1 MTLCLSPAELC
12 LPLPTNTGHAAA
24 ATEEQCA
31 VQTLCCAR
39 GDAPAG
45 MTVYAA
51 PTDIRVAIGRLNAY
65 LDRSRCAMRLP
76 GALPRNSHGLL
87 TRTDFPVVFR
97 GERRSPAQVVM
108 TGGFDQSYLFF
119 GNRTLT
125 DFEVR
130 PLIVS
135 ARYAGAKAFIS
146 AHVGDEFHYVY
157 ALKSG
162 GRPAVSLNENA
173 RFNGAQLAR
182 YLNLDERAFTDPS
195 RGIDQAFEDAY
206 AFDEVHIRGGFSTDE
221 IYLIDTDD
229 PRWVDRLHGGRHSD
243 ADVLGYPLARVHASA
258 TLAQVDNVQP

>member
-1 MTLCLSPAELC
+1 MAQRLSPADLC
-12 LPLPTNTGHAAA
+12 PPLPTDIVPAA
-24 ATEEQCA
+24 ATTEGPCVVRMGEGPGA
-31 VQTLCCAR
+31 GV
-39 GDAPAG
+39 PAG

-65 LDRSRCAMRLP
+65 LDRSRCATRVP

-125 DFEVR
+125 DFDVR

-146 AHVGDEFHYVY
+146 AHARDEFHYVY
-157 ALKSG
+157 ALRSA

-182 YLNLDERAFTDPS
+182 YLNLDERAFTDPAC
-195 RGIDQAFEDAY
+195 GIDLAFEDAY
-206 AFDEVHIRGGFSTDE
+206 AFDEVHIRGGFSIDE

-229 PRWVDRLHGGRHSD
+229 PHWEHRLRGGPHSE
-243 ADVLGYPLARVHASA
+243 AEVFGYPLARVQACIGQACASR
-258 TLAQVDNVQP
+258 